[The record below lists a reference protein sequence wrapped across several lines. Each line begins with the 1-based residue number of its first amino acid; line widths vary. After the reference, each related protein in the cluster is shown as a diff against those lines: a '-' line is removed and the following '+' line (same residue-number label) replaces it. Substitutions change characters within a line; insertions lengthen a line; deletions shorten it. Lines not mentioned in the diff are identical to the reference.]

1 MAQPVRVSHC
11 EKLARV
17 MELVDIQ
24 DLKSWGSNAVPVRF
38 RPRVNSAGK
47 LHRIIDSHC
56 HLDMVLE
63 RGLSAEALLEGLIEN
78 GVDTIVQIG
87 ADATAMQWA
96 RSLAHTSKAVD
107 VYYTIGHHPGE
118 AKSADA
124 SFGLRYIRDNKNDS
138 RFVAV
143 GEIGL
148 DYYYH
153 KDEAEEQKKVFI
165 EFVRAAREVG
175 RGVAIHT
182 RDAHRDTVEILQRE
196 AGGVPKL
203 IHCFTGNRAE
213 LEEFV
218 ALGCYISFSGI
229 VTFKNATALKEAA
242 LACPVERMLVETDA
256 PFLAPVPFRGKV
268 NQPGYVRHTLNFL
281 AKLRQQDVEE
291 LATACFNNTV
301 AFYRLPQ

>member
-1 MAQPVRVSHC
+1 
-11 EKLARV
+11 

-38 RPRVNSAGK
+38 RPRVNSSGHEAPET
-47 LHRIIDSHC
+47 LRIIDSHC

-63 RGLSAEALLEGLIEN
+63 RGLGVEELTQTLVDN

-87 ADATAMQWA
+87 ADAKAMQWA
-96 RSLAHTSKAVD
+96 RSLAHSSKAVD

-124 SFGLRYIRDNKNDS
+124 SFGLRFIEENKNDP

-153 KDEAEEQKKVFI
+153 KDEAEEQQKVFI
-165 EFVRAAREVG
+165 DFVRAARAVG

-196 AGGVPKL
+196 ADGLPKL

-213 LEEFV
+213 MEEFV
-218 ALGCYISFSGI
+218 AMGCYISFSGI
-229 VTFKNATALKEAA
+229 VTFKNATALQEAA
-242 LACPVERMLVETDA
+242 VACPVERMLVESDA

-281 AKLRQQDVEE
+281 AKLRRQNADD
-291 LATACFNNTV
+291 LAAACLRNTQN
-301 AFYRLPQ
+301 FYRIPA

>member
-1 MAQPVRVSHC
+1 
-11 EKLARV
+11 

-24 DLKSWGSNAVPVRF
+24 DLKSWGSNAVPVQF
-38 RPRVNSAGK
+38 RPRVNSSGEPEPQR
-47 LHRIIDSHC
+47 HRIIDSHC

-63 RGLSAEALLEGLIEN
+63 RGLKAEEISETLAQN

-87 ADATAMQWA
+87 ADEKAMQWA

-124 SFGLRYIRDNKNDS
+124 SFGLRYIQQNKDDE

-153 KDEAEEQKKVFI
+153 KDEAEEQKKVFVD
-165 EFVRAAREVG
+165 FVRAAREVG

-182 RDAHRDTVEILQRE
+182 RDAHRDTVEILKRE
-196 AGGVPKL
+196 AAGMPVL

-213 LEEFV
+213 MEEFL
-218 ALGCYISFSGI
+218 AMGCFISFSGI
-229 VTFKNATALKEAA
+229 VTFKNAVALQEAA
-242 LACPVERMLVETDA
+242 KACPAERLMVETDA

-268 NQPGYVRHTLNFL
+268 NQPGYVRHTLAFL
-281 AKLRQQDVEE
+281 ARLRGEDEAV
-291 LATACFNNTV
+291 LAAACLRNTQE
-301 AFYRLPQ
+301 FYRIKA

>member
-1 MAQPVRVSHC
+1 
-11 EKLARV
+11 
-17 MELVDIQ
+17 
-24 DLKSWGSNAVPVRF
+24 
-38 RPRVNSAGK
+38 
-47 LHRIIDSHC
+47 
-56 HLDMVLE
+56 MVLE
-63 RGLSAEALLEGLIEN
+63 RGLSVEELTQTLLEN

-87 ADATAMQWA
+87 ADEKAMQWA
-96 RSLAHTSKAVD
+96 RSLAHTSKAVN

-124 SFGLRYIRDNKNDS
+124 SFGLRFIEQNKDDP

-165 EFVRAAREVG
+165 EFVRAARAVG

-196 AGGVPKL
+196 ADGLPKL

-213 LEEFV
+213 MEEFV

-229 VTFKNATALKEAA
+229 VTFKNATALQEAA
-242 LACPVERMLVETDA
+242 KSCPLERILVETDA

-281 AKLRQQDVEE
+281 AKLRQQDAQE
-291 LATACFNNTV
+291 LAAACLRNTQD
-301 AFYRLPQ
+301 FYRIPA

>member
-1 MAQPVRVSHC
+1 
-11 EKLARV
+11 

-24 DLKSWGSNAVPVRF
+24 DLKSWGSNAVPVQF
-38 RPRVNSAGK
+38 RPRVNSDGPVETPPYR
-47 LHRIIDSHC
+47 LIDSHC

-63 RGLSAEALLEGLIEN
+63 RGITVEEITATLLDA
-78 GVDTIVQIG
+78 GVDTLIQIG
-87 ADATAMQWA
+87 ADEKAMRWA
-96 RSLAHTSKAVD
+96 RSLAHTAKQFN

-118 AKSADA
+118 ATSADSA
-124 SFGLRYIRDNKNDS
+124 FGLNFIRENKDDA

-153 KDEAEEQKKVFI
+153 KDTAAEQKKVFV

-182 RDAHRDTVEILQRE
+182 RDAHRDTVEILQNE
-196 AGGVPKL
+196 ARGLPVL

-218 ALGCYISFSGI
+218 AMGCYISFSGI
-229 VTFKNATALKEAA
+229 VTFKNAATVQEAA
-242 LACPVERMLVETDA
+242 KVCPRERILVETDA

-268 NQPGYVRHTLNFL
+268 NQPGYVRHTLAFL
-281 AKLRQQDVEE
+281 AQLRGEDEAT
-291 LATACFNNTV
+291 LAAACLDNTRE
-301 AFYRLPQ
+301 FYRIP

>member
-1 MAQPVRVSHC
+1 
-11 EKLARV
+11 
-17 MELVDIQ
+17 
-24 DLKSWGSNAVPVRF
+24 
-38 RPRVNSAGK
+38 
-47 LHRIIDSHC
+47 
-56 HLDMVLE
+56 MVLE
-63 RGLSAEALLEGLIEN
+63 RGLSVEELTQTLLEN

-87 ADATAMQWA
+87 ADEKAMQWA
-96 RSLAHTSKAVD
+96 RSLAHTSKAVN

-124 SFGLRYIRDNKNDS
+124 SFGLRFIEQNKDDP

-165 EFVRAAREVG
+165 EFVRAARAVG

-196 AGGVPKL
+196 ADGLPKL

-213 LEEFV
+213 MEEFV

-229 VTFKNATALKEAA
+229 VTFKNATALQEAA
-242 LACPVERMLVETDA
+242 KSCPLERILVETDA

-281 AKLRQQDVEE
+281 AKLRGQDVQE
-291 LATACFNNTV
+291 LAAACLRNTQD
-301 AFYRLPQ
+301 FYRIPA

>member
-1 MAQPVRVSHC
+1 
-11 EKLARV
+11 

-38 RPRVNSAGK
+38 RPRVNSSGVPEPQM
-47 LHRIIDSHC
+47 HRIIDSHC

-63 RGLSAEALLEGLIEN
+63 RGLGVDELTQVLVEN

-87 ADATAMQWA
+87 ADEKAMQWA

-124 SFGLRYIRDNKNDS
+124 SFGLRYIQQNKDDE

-153 KDEAEEQKKVFI
+153 KDEAEEQKQVFVD
-165 EFVRAAREVG
+165 FVRAAREVG

-196 AGGVPKL
+196 AAGLPVL

-213 LEEFV
+213 MEEFL
-218 ALGCYISFSGI
+218 AMGCYISFSGI
-229 VTFKNATALKEAA
+229 VTFKNAVALQEAA
-242 LACPVERMLVETDA
+242 KACPLDRLLVETDA

-268 NQPGYVRHTLNFL
+268 NQPGYVRHTLAFL
-281 AKLRQQDVEE
+281 ARLRGEDEGMLAAACLRNTQQ
-291 LATACFNNTV
+291 
-301 AFYRLPQ
+301 FYQIKP